1 MPKRKN
7 LFLLFI
13 LIFSSG
19 LSFNSFAGPF
29 PTPDIVG
36 ETEGAAIAIINA
48 DPNFEVGTASSR
60 NDAATAGI
68 VIEQTPAAG
77 SLQDSGTVVDYVV
90 SLGPVTTTTST
101 TTTTTTAA
109 PTTTTTA
116 APTTTTTAAPTTTT
130 TGATTSTTAAPTTT
144 TTIASTTSTTAATT
158 TTTMVGPPTTTTTG
172 ATTTTTTTASTTT
185 TAAAT
190 TTTTQVSS
198 GGGSDDDLFD
208 FGGGGCTIGNTR
220 STGMDP
226 IWLFLLLAPGLGIL
240 RRRIAAT
247 GAAGTKIA

>member
-19 LSFNSFAGPF
+19 LSFFSFAGPF
-29 PTPDIVG
+29 PTPEIVG

-60 NDAATAGI
+60 NDAATAGN

-116 APTTTTTAAPTTTT
+116 AP
-130 TGATTSTTAAPTTT
+130 
-144 TTIASTTSTTAATT
+144 
-158 TTTMVGPPTTTTTG
+158 
-172 ATTTTTTTASTTT
+172 TTTTTTASTTT

-247 GAAGTKIA
+247 GAAGTKSA

>member
-19 LSFNSFAGPF
+19 LSFNSNAGPF
-29 PTPDIVG
+29 PTPEIVG

-116 APTTTTTAAPTTTT
+116 APTTTTT
-130 TGATTSTTAAPTTT
+130 
-144 TTIASTTSTTAATT
+144 
-158 TTTMVGPPTTTTTG
+158 
-172 ATTTTTTTASTTT
+172 TASTTT

-247 GAAGTKIA
+247 GAAGTKSA